1 MFTQLPMQ
9 GVYEGSPKRNTD
21 QRGSVTKIFQRALYE
36 ELGIDCSYNET
47 LISRNAQKGVIR
59 GFHFQYPPYAQSKL
73 FYCVSGACTIYL
85 LDLRKGSTMYGKI
98 EQITLSAEKGNI
110 VIVPVGVANLY
121 LTEQEQTTIVYQ
133 LTGQYMPE
141 HEGGI
146 RWDSVGLSFSADTP
160 IVSERDRGLPARAD
174 FDSPFIWEETQ
185 KALEGML

>member
-1 MFTQLPMQ
+1 MFKQRSIA
-9 GVYEGSPKRNTD
+9 GAYEGFPKKNVD
-21 QRGSVTKIFQRALYE
+21 DRGSVTKIFSRTVFDEA
-36 ELGIDCSYNET
+36 GIDCSYNET
-47 LISRNAQKGVIR
+47 LISRNLEKGVIR

-85 LDLRKGSTMYGKI
+85 LDLRKGSAMYGKI
-98 EQITLSAEKGNI
+98 EQIALSAEKGNI

-160 IVSERDRGLPARAD
+160 IVSERDRCLPAWAD
-174 FDSPFIWEETQ
+174 FDSPFIWEEN
-185 KALEGML
+185 

>member
-1 MFTQLPMQ
+1 MFKQLPMQ
-9 GVYEGSPKRNTD
+9 GVYEGSPKRSMD

-59 GFHFQYPPYAQSKL
+59 GFHFQHPPYAQSKL
-73 FYCVSGACTIYL
+73 IYCITGACTSYL
-85 LDLRKGSTMYGKI
+85 LDLRKGSPTYQQVQ
-98 EQITLSAEKGNI
+98 QIVLSAEKDNAL
-110 VIVPVGVANLY
+110 VVPVGVANAY
-121 LTEQEQTTIVYQ
+121 FIEQANTILLYQ

-141 HEGGI
+141 YEGGI

-160 IVSERDRGLPARAD
+160 IVSERDRCLPAWAD